1 MKNLVDC
8 ISISIQAYLLSR
20 MMCNMLP
27 VKEPKERSFMLA
39 FFNNWLSCIATTYI
53 FNHSPLEKITSGII
67 TYIIMG
73 LFIYNGGLIKK
84 IGFGILQ
91 YGMLLGLGF
100 LLQFVLFK
108 EFVEVIKT
116 LPIHD
121 LNLLAKVLGTP
132 MVFIICLG
140 TEFWINRHQG
150 TLIKMITGLGCA
162 MAIVQWIILGA
173 MFQTNAGGI
182 IINAVTISFIFSTV
196 LMVGYIVVM
205 ELYRAMIKRQEKKNE
220 LEQMRLETQQLYEL
234 YQQVLGQEE
243 DLRNLRHDLKNQ
255 LQAIQYLIT
264 TENERERALQMLNEL
279 RNKINS

>member
-1 MKNLVDC
+1 
-8 ISISIQAYLLSR
+8 
-20 MMCNMLP
+20 
-27 VKEPKERSFMLA
+27 
-39 FFNNWLSCIATTYI
+39 
-53 FNHSPLEKITSGII
+53 
-67 TYIIMG
+67 
-73 LFIYNGGLIKK
+73 
-84 IGFGILQ
+84 
-91 YGMLLGLGF
+91 
-100 LLQFVLFK
+100 
-108 EFVEVIKT
+108 
-116 LPIHD
+116 
-121 LNLLAKVLGTP
+121 
-132 MVFIICLG
+132 
-140 TEFWINRHQG
+140 
-150 TLIKMITGLGCA
+150 MITGLGCA

-182 IINAVTISFIFSTV
+182 IINAVSISFIFSTV